1 MSFTLKY
8 KEPVVMGLGY
18 EINGKDEYELEE
30 DFVNGLT
37 AGTNPTL
44 NITGSYLNLKL
55 TASTEIESVKINNDV
70 LSADK
75 ITKIGSG
82 SNQSFQVLHSIML
95 GNEDEQV
102 DIEVTPVDKDTPK
115 EVVENWLRK

>member
-1 MSFTLKY
+1 
-8 KEPVVMGLGY
+8 MGLGY

-55 TASTEIESVKINNDV
+55 TATAEIESVKINNDV

-82 SNQSFQVLHSIML
+82 SNQSFQVLYSIML